1 MSVRG
6 ALNSQV
12 RVEGIHAI
20 DKFWREGGHRFRVRD
35 TSLRRLTQTSK
46 PRRGPRGRPV
56 SRSSAG
62 ATASKPESF
71 PDHVG
76 IRHGSAPGTSPIIS
90 SPLIH
95 GGNQAS
101 SRLGGST
108 AVKSGGAILNRASTV
123 A

>member
-35 TSLRRLTQTSK
+35 TSLRRLTQTPK

-76 IRHGSAPGTSPIIS
+76 IGHGSASGTNPIIS

-95 GGNQAS
+95 GEIKPL
-101 SRLGGST
+101 LGLGDRPRSNP
-108 AVKSGGAILNRASTV
+108 VERS
-123 A
+123 